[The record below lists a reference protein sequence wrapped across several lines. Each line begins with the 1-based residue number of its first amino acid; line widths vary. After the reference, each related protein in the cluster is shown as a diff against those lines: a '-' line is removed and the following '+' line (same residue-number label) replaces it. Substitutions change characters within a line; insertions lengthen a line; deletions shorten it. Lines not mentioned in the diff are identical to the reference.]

1 MPSGRGRGGPRTVP
15 RFERTDTASG
25 PLVRGYADGGFIVDG
40 ERFAAVLLTP
50 ERALAFDGTTSDVLT
65 LEQLGPALALEP
77 APEFI
82 LIGTGPRLVRPPVA
96 LVKALEARGI
106 GVEPMDSRAAART
119 WGVLRS
125 EERWIA
131 AVLLPLS

>member
-1 MPSGRGRGGPRTVP
+1 MPSGSGRGGPRTVP
-15 RFERTDTASG
+15 RFERTDAASG

-40 ERFAAVLLTP
+40 ERFTAVLMTP
-50 ERALAFDGTTSDVLT
+50 ERAFAFDGTTPDALT
-65 LEQLGPALALEP
+65 MEQLAPVLALEP
-77 APEFI
+77 APEFV
-82 LIGTGPRLVRPPVA
+82 LFGTGARLVRPPVA

-106 GVEPMDSRAAART
+106 GVEAMDSRAAART

-131 AVLLPLS
+131 AALLPL